1 MKSTYC
7 IKREN
12 EILKSLLKN
21 GFFWMN
27 FNARDCDGCC
37 KYTSIKFNSLEEFY
51 DDEER
56 TADAA
61 DGPFNYT
68 LANQYPD
75 GTFDLNEDFVG
86 GQWES

>member
-1 MKSTYC
+1 MKSTYW

-27 FNARDCDGCC
+27 FSATDCDGCFRQ
-37 KYTSIKFNSLEEFY
+37 TSIKFNSLEEFY

-56 TADAA
+56 TS
-61 DGPFNYT
+61 DGAEGSFSYT
-68 LANQYPD
+68 LANQHPD
-75 GTFDLNEDFVG
+75 GTFDLSEDFAG